1 MNRITKL
8 LVLICILP
16 ATGFSQSFRISY
28 EPGYGL
34 YSMSDLKSQQ
44 QIMIKNYPIPIMSV
58 EEFPGYFNHSVSVD
72 YFLDS
77 NILFGINASYLT
89 TGGRNFSG
97 DYSGEYKLD
106 MILNAYQYGIES
118 EYIFFPNNNI
128 NLFFN
133 FKLGIISST
142 LNIDESLILYDINSQ
157 HYNRTLTQSN
167 FFMEPNTGLSFNITK
182 KLLARATIGFNID
195 TSAMSGKLID
205 WTGFR
210 TRIGTCYQF

>member
-1 MNRITKL
+1 
-8 LVLICILP
+8 
-16 ATGFSQSFRISY
+16 
-28 EPGYGL
+28 
-34 YSMSDLKSQQ
+34 
-44 QIMIKNYPIPIMSV
+44 
-58 EEFPGYFNHSVSVD
+58 
-72 YFLDS
+72 
-77 NILFGINASYLT
+77 
-89 TGGRNFSG
+89 
-97 DYSGEYKLD
+97 

-133 FKLGIISST
+133 FRLGIISST
-142 LNIDESLILYDINSQ
+142 LNIDESLILYGINSQ